1 MFIHV
6 KGNQFIKNNQ
16 PYHFIGTNFWYG
28 AHLAAKQSGD
38 RARLLNELDILKEHG
53 ITNLRIMAGSEGS
66 NHLPYSIPISMQP
79 ELGVYNDDI
88 LEGLDFLIAEM
99 QKRDMHAVLCLSN
112 FWYWSGGMSQFLS
125 WVTGEAVP
133 YPNDTNDWEKY
144 MRFTAE
150 FYTNEAAIQA
160 YNNHLKF
167 IIERINT
174 ITNISYFEEPTIMS
188 WEIANEPYA
197 IQNQVEYL
205 KWIDNSSLLIKQLA
219 PNQMVTIGGEGNTP
233 FPWFTNN
240 NSLTDYKFDG
250 LDYITIHIWIQN
262 WEWYNPK
269 KHNETY
275 NEALK
280 KAKNYINEH
289 LSIAS
294 TFNKPMVL
302 EEFGISRDNL
312 EHTNQSPVNHR
323 DMYFKDVFDILLENI
338 KNKTNFVGCNFWAWG
353 GFGNVNTPG
362 EVSNNNM
369 EFIGDPAH
377 EPQGW
382 YSVFE
387 SDESTLQLI
396 KTYNSKLKEL
406 NNLDLS

>member
-1 MFIHV
+1 MFIKA

-16 PYHFIGTNFWYG
+16 SYHFIGTNFWYG

-38 RARLLNELDILKEHG
+38 RSRLLKELDTLKAHG
-53 ITNLRIMAGSEGS
+53 ITNLRIMAGSEGADHS
-66 NHLPYSIPISMQP
+66 PYNMPISMQP
-79 ELGVYNDDI
+79 KLGFYNEDI

-99 QKRDMHAVLCLSN
+99 QKRDMQAVLCLSN
-112 FWYWSGGMSQFLS
+112 FWYWSGGLSQYLS
-125 WVTGEAVP
+125 WAIGEKIP

-144 MRFTAE
+144 MRFTAK
-150 FYTNEAAIQA
+150 FYTNEAAIDA
-160 YNNHLKF
+160 YRNHIET
-167 IIERINT
+167 IITRVNT
-174 ITNISYFEEPTIMS
+174 VTHTSYSEESTIMS
-188 WEIANEPYA
+188 WELANEPYA
-197 IQNQVEYL
+197 IQNQEEYL
-205 KWIDNSSLLIKQLA
+205 NWIESSSALIKQLA
-219 PNQMVTIGGEGNTP
+219 PNQLVTIGGEGNTP

-240 NSLTDYKFDG
+240 NSLSDYKFEN

-262 WEWYNPK
+262 WEWYNPN
-269 KHNETY
+269 KHDKTY
-275 NEALK
+275 EDALK

-312 EHTNQSPVNHR
+312 EYTNQSSVNHR
-323 DMYFKDVFDILLENI
+323 NTYFKDIFDMLLENI
-338 KNKTNFVGCNFWAWG
+338 ENKTNFVGCNFWAWG
-353 GFGNVNTPG
+353 GFGKVSTPG
-362 EVSNNNM
+362 DVSNNHM

-387 SDESTLQLI
+387 SDQTTLKLI
-396 KTYNSKLKEL
+396 KEYNSKLNVL
-406 NNLDLS
+406 NNLNS